1 MRSGRNRLLAVL
13 VAMMVIVWPAGS
25 VLAEQP
31 SAMNETITF
40 FYYEDLD
47 LQVPFYEDLLGLT
60 KTLDEDWVKIYR
72 ITATS
77 SIGLV
82 KQGHGLHQVSEDK
95 PAMLSIVT
103 DDVDAWYERLT
114 RANVPVR
121 TELPKPGSGPEAG
134 EAPVRGF
141 IVEDPG
147 GYTIE
152 FFSWQKDSQ

>member
-1 MRSGRNRLLAVL
+1 
-13 VAMMVIVWPAGS
+13 
-25 VLAEQP
+25 
-31 SAMNETITF
+31 MNETITF

-47 LQVPFYEDLLGLT
+47 AQVPFYEGLLGLD

-72 ITATS
+72 ITETS

-82 KQGHGLHQVSEDK
+82 KQGHGLHDVSEDK

-103 DDVDAWYERLT
+103 DDVDSWYERL
-114 RANVPVR
+114 RRENVPVR
-121 TELPKPGSGPEAG
+121 TELPEPGSDAGEG

-152 FFSWQKDSQ
+152 FFSWRKAAQ